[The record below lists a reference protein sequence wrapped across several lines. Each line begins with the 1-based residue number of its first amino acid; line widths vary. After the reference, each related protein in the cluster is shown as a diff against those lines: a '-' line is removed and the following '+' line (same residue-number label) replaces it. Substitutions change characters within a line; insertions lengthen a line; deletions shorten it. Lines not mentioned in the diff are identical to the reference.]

1 MFTLLQPIWL
11 LLSIP
16 LGISLWVWK
25 PNSRLLWILR
35 VVILSLIL
43 LAMCGLALKLP
54 RRAGTIV
61 VVADRSL
68 SMPRDSEARQKEA
81 IDLIQSDMRR
91 DSRLGVVSF
100 GRAAAVEQSPQTGK
114 FAGFI
119 NEVHGDASEL
129 NDAVAQAIALI
140 PRDSPG
146 RVILLSDGRWT
157 GKPPTG
163 SAAQA
168 AARGIAIDYRAMRR
182 DSAKDVAISHIDA
195 PDVATPG
202 ESFMIAAWVHAPVS
216 GEISYELLRGN
227 NRLAAGKR
235 QLTSGLSRLTF
246 RDKAVQPGTHR
257 YSLRIAGQESDPVPE
272 NNSAKFLVGIQG
284 SRPILHITAASNA
297 GLERLLKAG
306 GLDLKSAPPSA
317 HIWSLDELSGYSAV
331 LIENVRADKIGLH
344 GMENLAAWVRETGSG
359 FMMTGGKRAY
369 GPGGYFKSPLEPI
382 MPVSMELRREHRK
395 LSLAIV
401 VAMDRSGS
409 MSMPVGGGRT
419 KIDLANLASAEV
431 FDMLSPMDE
440 FGVIAVDSAPHTIV
454 NLAPVENLGNARNRI
469 LRIASQ
475 GGGIFVYEA
484 LHAASTMLL
493 RAQAGTRHI
502 ILFADAADS
511 EEPGRYRELLSQCR
525 KANITVSVVGLG
537 TPSDID
543 AELLRDIARRGE
555 GRCFFTENAEEL
567 PRLFAQDTFV
577 VARST
582 FVDEP
587 TAIKTTGGMTAL
599 TGSQYQ
605 IPSSIGGY
613 NLCYIRPD
621 ANQAAVT
628 LDEYKAPV
636 IAAWQAGTGRVLC
649 YTGEAN
655 GTYTGEIANWRD
667 FGNMFTSLVRWTA
680 GDSGNLPDGMLLTQ
694 KVRSGM
700 GIIQLHL
707 DPEREGELF
716 RNPPSVTVLRGIVG
730 ERPTVSKTKLSWTS
744 ADTLAVD
751 VPIHGSETALVTVEV
766 PGAGTVSMPP
776 ICLPYSPEF
785 NPAPDESGLAALERL
800 AKGSGGKS
808 RVNLGGIWEDL
819 PRNPRLIGLTPWLLI
834 GALFLLLLETLERRT
849 RLFSVKRMGRVTA
862 AISQRIPRKTDRAT
876 QTPSPA
882 MAKTAPTEPEQ
893 PESLQPSSDPD
904 IREERDGMLDALN
917 QARRRASGR
926 TGHGT

>member
-1 MFTLLQPIWL
+1 MLTLLHPIWL

-16 LGISLWVWK
+16 LGVSLWVWK
-25 PNSRLLWILR
+25 PGSRLLWILR

-43 LAMCGLALKLP
+43 LAMCGLAVELP
-54 RRAGTIV
+54 RRSGTIV

-68 SMPRDSEARQKEA
+68 SMPHDSESRQKEA
-81 IDLIQSDMRR
+81 IDLIQSEMRR

-100 GRAAAVEQSPQTGK
+100 GRVTAVEQTPQSGK
-114 FAGFI
+114 FAGFV
-119 NEVHGDASEL
+119 NEVHGDASDL
-129 NDAVAQAIALI
+129 DAAIEQALALI

-146 RVILLSDGRWT
+146 RVILLTDGRWT
-157 GKPPTG
+157 GNAPVGT
-163 SAAQA
+163 AAQA
-168 AARGIAIDYRAMRR
+168 AARGISIDYRAMQR
-182 DSAKDVAISHIDA
+182 DSVNDVAISHVDA

-202 ESFMIAAWVHAPVS
+202 ESFMIAAWVHAPIP

-227 NRLAAGKR
+227 QRLAAGKR
-235 QLTSGLSRLTF
+235 SVPSGLSRLIF
-246 RDKAVQPGTHR
+246 RDKAAQPGTHQ
-257 YSLRIAGQESDPVPE
+257 YSVRIAGSESDPVPE
-272 NNSAKFLVGIQG
+272 NNTAKVLVGIQG
-284 SRPILHITAASNA
+284 PRPILHITTTSNFGLAS
-297 GLERLLKAG
+297 LLKAG
-306 GLDLKSAPPSA
+306 GLNVKTAPPSVYT
-317 HIWSLDELSGYSAV
+317 WSLDELSGFSAV
-331 LIENVRADKIGLH
+331 LIENVLADKIGLH
-344 GMENLAAWVRETGSG
+344 GMENLAVWVRETGSG
-359 FMMTGGKRAY
+359 FMMTGGRHAY

-419 KIDLANLASAEV
+419 KIDLANLATAQV

-440 FGVIAVDSAPHTIV
+440 FGVIAVDSAPHIIV
-454 NLAPVENLGNARNRI
+454 NLAQVDNLGHARNKI

-484 LHAASTMLL
+484 LSAASTMLL

-511 EEPGRYRELLSQCR
+511 EQPGRYKELLEECR

-537 TPSDID
+537 TPSDVD
-543 AELLRDIARRGE
+543 ANLLRDIAQRGE

-587 TAIKTTGGMTAL
+587 TAIKTTGGIATL
-599 TGSQYQ
+599 TGTQYQ

-636 IAAWQAGTGRVLC
+636 VAAWQAGTGRVLC
-649 YTGEAN
+649 YTGEAD
-655 GTYTGEIANWRD
+655 GAHTGEIANWKD
-667 FGNMFTSLVRWTA
+667 IGNLFTSLARWTA
-680 GDSGNLPDGMLLTQ
+680 GDAGNLPGEMLLTQ
-694 KVRSGM
+694 RVRNGV
-700 GIIQLHL
+700 GQIQLHL
-707 DPEREGELF
+707 DPEREGEVF
-716 RNPPSVTVLRGIVG
+716 RNLPTMTVLRGIIG
-730 ERPTVSKTKLSWTS
+730 ETPTVSKTKMSWTS

-751 VPIHGSETALVTVEV
+751 VPIHGSETALATVEV
-766 PGAGTVSMPP
+766 PGAGTVSLPP
-776 ICLPYSPEF
+776 MCLPYSPEF
-785 NPAPDESGLAALERL
+785 KPAPDESGLATLERL
-800 AKGSGGKS
+800 AKASGGKS
-808 RVNLGGIWEDL
+808 RMSLGGIWDDL
-819 PRNPRLIGLTPWLLI
+819 PRNPRLIELAPWLLI
-834 GALFLLLLETLERRT
+834 GALLLLLLETLERRT
-849 RLFSVKRMGRVTA
+849 GLCSMKRARRVVEA
-862 AISQRIPRKTDRAT
+862 VSQRIPRKARRAAQST
-876 QTPSPA
+876 SPSVKTTPSP
-882 MAKTAPTEPEQ
+882 EPES
-893 PESLQPSSDPD
+893 PESPQKPSEP
-904 IREERDGMLDALN
+904 EAGVERDGMLDALH

-926 TGHGT
+926 TGRGT